1 MTTTSTA
8 QHSRGRK
15 SETRRETLLT
25 DFAITPVAPEE
36 RRRAALAVCARSETA
51 DEARELLEA
60 LGLLDDKSLRGAA

>member
-36 RRRAALAVCARSETA
+36 RRRAALAVCAWSATA
-51 DEARELLEA
+51 DEAREVLGA
-60 LGLLDDKSLRGAA
+60 LGLLGDQTLSGAA